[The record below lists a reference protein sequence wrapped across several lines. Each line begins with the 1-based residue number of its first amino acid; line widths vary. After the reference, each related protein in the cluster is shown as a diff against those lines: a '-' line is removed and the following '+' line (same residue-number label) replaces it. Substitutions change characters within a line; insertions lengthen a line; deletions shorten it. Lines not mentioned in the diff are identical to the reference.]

1 MSVPGGPGTGR
12 EVDACGPYAGG
23 PRGRGD
29 GVYVDG
35 AGEIVLRPRRGLGAA
50 ASGDLHGCPPWPR
63 GIDGR
68 GLFVGILASA
78 RNAIEIKSYGR
89 DRRTVR
95 DGFGVPVPPVRRAI
109 RGEVWSLTLL
119 LVSVSSSEPIG
130 RRSPAEHRLE
140 VAAFG
145 VLAPK
150 QFGRMGGL
158 VLQTRAEGSDYRSV
172 RDVDALARQCFVEH
186 PCVGHFHGVRDHGAR
201 AVRAR
206 GDGGPPG

>member
-1 MSVPGGPGTGR
+1 M
-12 EVDACGPYAGG
+12 
-23 PRGRGD
+23 
-29 GVYVDG
+29 
-35 AGEIVLRPRRGLGAA
+35 
-50 ASGDLHGCPPWPR
+50 
-63 GIDGR
+63 
-68 GLFVGILASA
+68 
-78 RNAIEIKSYGR
+78 
-89 DRRTVR
+89 VR

-119 LVSVSSSEPIG
+119 LVSVGSSEPIG

-150 QFGRMGGL
+150 QFGHMGGL
-158 VLQTRAEGSDYRSV
+158 VLLTRAEGSDYRGV

-186 PCVGHFHGVRDHGAR
+186 PCVGHFRGVRDHGAR

-206 GDGGPPG
+206 GDGGPPVVNSRVPPPRSRMLGSTVWTASMAPRTLSST